1 MPAKREV
8 YAPDGRAWTVV
19 RRAEG
24 GGVVARLLRSGGWI
38 IEASTEDPPAETRH
52 WRADSRQEANDVLD
66 DVALALRTGA
76 EGPNEPDGDSPS
88 TSGG

>member
-8 YAPDGRAWTVV
+8 YAPDGRAWTVI

-24 GGVVARLLRSGGWI
+24 GSVVARLLRSSGWV
-38 IEASTEDPPAETRH
+38 IEAMTEDPPPETRH

-76 EGPNEPDGDSPS
+76 EGPNEPDDGPPS
-88 TSGG
+88 TPGG